1 MSFSR
6 ILRTKLIPPPRN
18 ARTLARPRVSHSL
31 KTALDYRLTILQAE
45 AGYGKSTALAELAA
59 EIQPVIWYQA
69 NEEDNDPL
77 VFLLQ
82 LCHALQH
89 TLPGLTSL
97 PTPFLEAW
105 DGTQGPLPWRGI
117 IDQIINAIADT
128 SSTPILLILDDA
140 HPLTE

>member
-18 ARTLARPRVSHSL
+18 ARILTRPRVSETL
-31 KTALDYRLTILQAE
+31 KQALDYRLTILQAE

-59 EIQPVIWYQA
+59 ELQPVIWYQA

-89 TLPGLTSL
+89 NMPALTNL

-105 DGTQGPLPWRGI
+105 DGAQGPLP
-117 IDQIINAIADT
+117 
-128 SSTPILLILDDA
+128 
-140 HPLTE
+140 